1 MAVKKIPMKYRVVEI
16 KGNDKYPIPEA
27 IGKFRAVPVCTDTLA
42 TKGLVQHIYQ
52 HNGSFGK
59 AVYGCVLQEIVDCLV
74 ELIST
79 GTPVKLDGLGTFRP
93 SFDCKLAASAEDF
106 TAQENIKGI
115 HIRFLPEGVK
125 DEQITSRQL
134 LNKVALSKSELV
146 MPDDGDEEQPEEP

>member
-1 MAVKKIPMKYRVVEI
+1 M
-16 KGNDKYPIPEA
+16 
-27 IGKFRAVPVCTDTLA
+27 
-42 TKGLVQHIYQ
+42 
-52 HNGSFGK
+52 
-59 AVYGCVLQEIVDCLV
+59 
-74 ELIST
+74 ELITT

-146 MPDDGDEEQPEEP
+146 MPDDEDEEEQEEP